1 MISSNSRS
9 AICFLEQS
17 QKTMAEVAVAPIAT
31 APEDEHPPATHPQ
44 GVSELSVLEA
54 ELKSYQAAMIEVTS
68 MKEVKEK
75 EGEVAILPQMGDV
88 EPGDVAK
95 SQLQVLVNIQ
105 NVAARQLYAQEA
117 SLKAQ
122 MIASKMM
129 DTCIQI
135 MGHRVKAV
143 EAEMK
148 DLAGHMA
155 KDVDLGQSTIDHM
168 QESLSKFGDNFVS
181 LSDTLKDL
189 FSSQR
194 TSGNREEE
202 LRRKVVAEVGSAK
215 EILQH
220 IRTNTNSHNKT
231 LQNLM
236 WVIQELH
243 TGGEEQESG
252 KVSGQGGSRLALLG
266 VAIENQATSISENLI
281 QMGHNVQEAV
291 EKGVDPS
298 KSYKRKREEQEM
310 EQFKKAKEEM
320 EKRKRDQPSLMIHPF
335 TGEHL
340 MLNAEQKRQLQS
352 DLQHA
357 TPEQFACGS
366 MASGKGGKGGA
377 VLFLPQYFH
386 FIQVSVL

>member
-1 MISSNSRS
+1 
-9 AICFLEQS
+9 
-17 QKTMAEVAVAPIAT
+17 MAEVAVTPIAT

-54 ELKSYQAAMIEVTS
+54 EMKSYQAAMIKVTS
-68 MKEVKEK
+68 MKEIKEK

-122 MIASKMM
+122 MIASKMK

-148 DLAGHMA
+148 DLSGHVA
-155 KDVDLGQSTIDHM
+155 KDVDLGQSTLDHL
-168 QESLSKFGDNFVS
+168 QESLSKFGDNFVT
-181 LSDTLKDL
+181 LSDTLKDI

-202 LRRKVVAEVGSAK
+202 LRRKVVAEVSSAK

-220 IRTNTNSHNKT
+220 IRTNTNSQNKV
-231 LQNLM
+231 LQNAL
-236 WVIQELH
+236 WEIQELR
-243 TGGEEQESG
+243 TGGKEQDSG
-252 KVSGQGGSRLALLG
+252 KVSGQGGSLLALLG
-266 VAIENQATSISENLI
+266 VAIENQATSINENLI

-298 KSYKRKREEQEM
+298 KSYKRKREEQ
-310 EQFKKAKEEM
+310 FKKAKEEM
-320 EKRKRDQPSLMIHPF
+320 EKRKREQPSLMIHPF

-340 MLNAEQKRQLQS
+340 MLTAEQKRQFLS

-357 TPEQFACGS
+357 TPEQFASGS
-366 MASGKGGKGGA
+366 MASGKCYSCHRISTSSKFQSFGDSYDSSGSTRFA
-377 VLFLPQYFH
+377 RDWTDW
-386 FIQVSVL
+386 